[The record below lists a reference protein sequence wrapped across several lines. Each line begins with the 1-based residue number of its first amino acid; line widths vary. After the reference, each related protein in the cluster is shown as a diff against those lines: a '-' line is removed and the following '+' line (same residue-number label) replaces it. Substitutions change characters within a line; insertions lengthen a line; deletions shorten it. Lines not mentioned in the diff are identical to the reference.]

1 LPAASV
7 PAFADDSVHDV
18 LNGLIKKYSEEAK
31 AGMSNGEVAALFA
44 DRSSSPSIRRPK
56 LCVACMARMRQPL
69 SLTAQRHH
77 ICCDAQSEG
86 KTMGKII
93 RSTGIG
99 EFFNMM
105 GSAIN
110 AAAALETGRRPNAR
124 DLRRLGIDPMR
135 FNNVR

>member
-1 LPAASV
+1 
-7 PAFADDSVHDV
+7 
-18 LNGLIKKYSEEAK
+18 
-31 AGMSNGEVAALFA
+31 MS
-44 DRSSSPSIRRPK
+44 
-56 LCVACMARMRQPL
+56 
-69 SLTAQRHH
+69 
-77 ICCDAQSEG
+77 
-86 KTMGKII
+86 KII

-110 AAAALETGRRPNAR
+110 AAAAVETGRRPNAR

>member
-1 LPAASV
+1 
-7 PAFADDSVHDV
+7 
-18 LNGLIKKYSEEAK
+18 
-31 AGMSNGEVAALFA
+31 
-44 DRSSSPSIRRPK
+44 
-56 LCVACMARMRQPL
+56 MARMRQSL

-77 ICCDAQSEG
+77 TYCGAQSEG
-86 KTMGKII
+86 KTMSKII